1 MWTTEIEDCL
11 SQLTKEE
18 ERVLKRTILKGSFGS
33 DSFRFRNILGDIS
46 KKETRCWVYLTN
58 YKNPST
64 RRFYLKKTEEIFKS
78 IREKL
83 CPNGDIGRFFAY
95 QKECWG
101 ENTSDII
108 IVHYDIHVELEQW
121 ADDGIDKSANCPINE
136 KDLGI
141 DELLEDLFND
151 GHYSWNKDNT
161 EKVGFV
167 GNEPVLVRMEA
178 DNKLLVRFLGDVWCP
193 DVVEEWVNRIE
204 HDKNNYVDY
213 VIDNFMFG
221 VIENDRERKS
231 SDFHV
236 SFYYRG

>member
-167 GNEPVLVRMEA
+167 
-178 DNKLLVRFLGDVWCP
+178 
-193 DVVEEWVNRIE
+193 
-204 HDKNNYVDY
+204 
-213 VIDNFMFG
+213 
-221 VIENDRERKS
+221 
-231 SDFHV
+231 
-236 SFYYRG
+236 

>member
-1 MWTTEIEDCL
+1 MWTKDIEDCL

-18 ERVLKRTILKGSFGS
+18 ERALKRTILKGSFGS

-121 ADDGIDKSANCPINE
+121 ADGGIDKAAHCPINE

-161 EKVGFV
+161 ENVGFV
-167 GNEPVLVRMEA
+167 GNEPVLERMEA
-178 DNKLLVRFLGDVWCP
+178 DNKLLIRFLGDVWRP
-193 DVVEEWVNRIE
+193 DVVEEWVKRIE
-204 HDKNNYVDY
+204 HDKNNDVDY
-213 VIDNFMFG
+213 VIDNYMFG
-221 VIENDRERKS
+221 VIEKDRERKS
-231 SDFHV
+231 GDFHV

>member
-18 ERVLKRTILKGSFGS
+18 ERVLKRTILKGNFGS

-64 RRFYLKKTEEIFKS
+64 RRFYLKKTEDIFKS

-95 QKECWG
+95 HKECWG

-121 ADDGIDKSANCPINE
+121 AYDGIDKSAHFPINE

-167 GNEPVLVRMEA
+167 GNEPVLERMEA
-178 DNKLLVRFLGDVWCP
+178 DNKLLIRFLGDVWCT
-193 DVVEEWVNRIE
+193 DVVEEWVKRIE
-204 HDKNNYVDY
+204 HDKNNDVDY
-213 VIDNFMFG
+213 VIDNYMFG

>member
-33 DSFRFRNILGDIS
+33 YSFRFRNILGDIS

-58 YKNPST
+58 YKNPSI

-83 CPNGDIGRFFAY
+83 CQNGDIGRFFAY

-121 ADDGIDKSANCPINE
+121 ADDGIDKAAHCPIND
-136 KDLGI
+136 KDLCL
-141 DELLEDLFND
+141 DELVRDLFNVCQ
-151 GHYSWNKDNT
+151 YSCNKDNT
-161 EKVGFV
+161 EMFGFV
-167 GNEPVLVRMEA
+167 GNEPVLVRQET
-178 DNKLLVRFLGDVWCP
+178 DNKLLIRFLGDAWCP
-193 DVVEEWVNRIE
+193 DFVEEWVKRIE
-204 HDKNNYVDY
+204 HDKNNDVDY

>member
-1 MWTTEIEDCL
+1 MWTKEIEDCL

-18 ERVLKRTILKGSFGS
+18 KKVLKRTILKGSFGDDS
-33 DSFRFRNILGDIS
+33 CSFREFNIDIQ
-46 KKETRCWVYLTN
+46 KQETRCWVYLTN
-58 YKNPST
+58 YKFALT
-64 RRFYLKKTEEIFKS
+64 RRFNFKKTEQIFES

-83 CPNGDIGRFFAY
+83 CPIDDIGQFFVY
-95 QKECWG
+95 QKEWWG
-101 ENTSDII
+101 KNTSDII
-108 IVHYDIHVELEQW
+108 RVPYDIHIALEQW
-121 ADDGIDKSANCPINE
+121 ADGGIDKAAHCPINE

-167 GNEPVLVRMEA
+167 GNEPVLVRQET
-178 DNKLLVRFLGDVWCP
+178 DNKLLVRFLGDAWCP
-193 DVVEEWVNRIE
+193 DIVEEWVKRIE
-204 HDKNNYVDY
+204 HDKNNDVDY
-213 VIDNFMFG
+213 VIDTYMFG

-231 SDFHV
+231 RDFHV

>member
-204 HDKNNYVDY
+204 HDKNNDVDY